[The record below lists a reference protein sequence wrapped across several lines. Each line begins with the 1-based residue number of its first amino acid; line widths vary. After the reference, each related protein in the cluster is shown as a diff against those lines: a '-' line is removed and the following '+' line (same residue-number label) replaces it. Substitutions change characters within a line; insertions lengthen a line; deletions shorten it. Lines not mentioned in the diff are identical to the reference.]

1 MRGDA
6 GRSLARHISVSS
18 VESAFAVVSSGVTE
32 AARAPSPRVSHGG
45 WTEDGARET
54 LCFHAGA
61 ADAGERHAVGILE
74 IRRGAP
80 EAALAIAAPAGMEVV
95 DAAPYTDGR
104 VLVLLQPSSATRG
117 AEEGE
122 GDVPAAVV
130 MVDPAALP
138 GARGF
143 AAFAAEAAAAAPV
156 PPPGCVPAEGAAEM
170 RERGRRGGGGEVSR
184 SSWARR
190 DGAVGGGAEQGT
202 RRRAGGVAK
211 DRPFGSGRGRGR

>member
-1 MRGDA
+1 M
-6 GRSLARHISVSS
+6 
-18 VESAFAVVSSGVTE
+18 VSSGVDGGG
-32 AARAPSPRVSHGG
+32 ARASPRVSHGG

-122 GDVPAAVV
+122 GGRPGGGGDGGSGGVTW
-130 MVDPAALP
+130 
-138 GARGF
+138 GAR
-143 AAFAAEAAAAAPV
+143 V
-156 PPPGCVPAEGAAEM
+156 
-170 RERGRRGGGGEVSR
+170 RGVRGGGGV
-184 SSWARR
+184 
-190 DGAVGGGAEQGT
+190 
-202 RRRAGGVAK
+202 RRAGTAAGVRA
-211 DRPFGSGRGRGR
+211 GGGRGGDA